1 MIRRPPRSTQS
12 RSSAASDVY
21 KRQPLGSTTRAH
33 HFFCLAEFRDPF
45 SRRCDHFSHHHL
57 FRALRA
63 TDRFIFPADSSGY
76 SLDVHGVR
84 SLTLRT
90 RHPSPDHSLYP
101 YPHTDHLCP
110 IFHPSRC
117 PFALR
122 IYQPL
127 ASPLELAGGPRRGLM
142 ESPSILN
149 PSIRGSSIQ
158 PLRGRQ
164 SINPSIRQSGGHQSS
179 RSEAIN
185 PSIRQSVNPINPRRG
200 TRQCPHA
207 RSSGERRRQHRGY
220 WKYWGVARS

>member
-1 MIRRPPRSTQS
+1 MP
-12 RSSAASDVY
+12 AASLNV
-21 KRQPLGSTTRAH
+21 RAAGSSLALPLGSTTRAH

-63 TDRFIFPADSSGY
+63 ADRFLFGGSQHGY
-76 SLDVHGVR
+76 SLHVHGAR

-127 ASPLELAGGPRRGLM
+127 ASPLELPSLLGGDRRCAKPGQT
-142 ESPSILN
+142 
-149 PSIRGSSIQ
+149 GSRQ
-158 PLRGRQ
+158 PLTSWWVR
-164 SINPSIRQSGGHQSS
+164 
-179 RSEAIN
+179 AD
-185 PSIRQSVNPINPRRG
+185 
-200 TRQCPHA
+200 
-207 RSSGERRRQHRGY
+207 SSGSLHPRDREGASHRQNHY
-220 WKYWGVARS
+220 I